1 MPRWFRIWEKKRG
14 SRRTVSRVVA
24 SVGETFFF
32 SAIFFFGVIFTAMAA
47 ASTMLETWP
56 IRTMFPE
63 VAYVEGEATVQEIR
77 VVQVGTE
84 DYPHYQPEAL
94 VLLDLPQRQ
103 HHLWTLRR
111 SPLSYS
117 TEEAAWNRL
126 DGYEPG
132 WIYPCWYDPSS
143 PGQSVI
149 LERTPAWGLWV
160 IFLVLI
166 SFIVIGGIGL
176 IYTLLLMGTS
186 VERRSAIASKA
197 KTLELLR
204 EAMPA
209 TTYPSIPNDAN
220 LTNSPG
226 VRLAFRLPIEVSP
239 GWWLLA
245 TLIFSLLWSGMAGVF
260 FIAALGNHLAGKP
273 DWMLTIISLPTIA
286 IALAAISQFLREVT
300 AHTRVGPTGLEI
312 SNHPLYPG
320 KEYRVFVTQAG
331 KMKVRQLQILLVCE
345 EAATFLQ
352 GTDVRSETKRVVE
365 EEVAAAKAFEI
376 KPGLP
381 FEADYQLKVPE
392 GCMHS
397 FKSDHNAIH
406 WKLVVQINADHGTR
420 LNRSF
425 PIVVYPAELEAAR

>member
-24 SVGETFFF
+24 TVGETFFF
-32 SAIFFFGVIFTAMAA
+32 SALFFFGVIFTAMAG
-47 ASTMLETWP
+47 ASTWLETWP
-56 IRTMFPE
+56 IRSMFPE
-63 VAYVEGEATVQEIR
+63 VANVKGEGIIQEIR
-77 VVQVGTE
+77 VVEVGSD
-84 DYPHYQPEAL
+84 DYPRFKPEAL
-94 VLLDLPQRQ
+94 VLIELPERNY
-103 HHLWTLRR
+103 LRWTLRR
-111 SPLSYS
+111 NEITFA
-117 TEEAAWNRL
+117 TEEEAWQRL
-126 DGYEPG
+126 DGYKPG
-132 WIYPCWYDPSS
+132 WIYPAWHDPDR
-143 PGQSVI
+143 PAQSIV
-149 LERTPAWGLWV
+149 LERTPAYGLWV

-186 VERRSAIASKA
+186 VERRAAMAKKA

-204 EAMPA
+204 ESMPA
-209 TTYPSIPNDAN
+209 ATFPSIPNDAN

-245 TLIFSLLWSGMAGVF
+245 TLIFSLLWSGMAAVF
-260 FIAALGNHLAGKP
+260 FIAALGKHLAGNP
-273 DWMLTIISLPTIA
+273 DWLLSIVALPTTA
-286 IALAAISQFLREVT
+286 IALAAIYQFLREVT
-300 AHTRVGPTGLEI
+300 NQTRVGPTGLEI

-331 KMKVRQLQILLVCE
+331 KMKVKQLRITLICE

-352 GTDVRSETKRVVE
+352 GTDVRSETKRVFE
-365 EEVAAAKAFEI
+365 EEVAVARGFEI
-376 KPGLP
+376 KPGMP

-392 GCMHS
+392 GSMHS

-406 WKLVVQINADHGTR
+406 WKLVVQINADHSTR
-420 LNRSF
+420 LSRSF
-425 PIVVYPAELEAAR
+425 PIVVYPAEVELVR

>member
-24 SVGETFFF
+24 TVGETFFF
-32 SAIFFFGVIFTAMAA
+32 SALFFFGVIFTAMAG
-47 ASTMLETWP
+47 ASTWLESWP
-56 IRTMFPE
+56 IRAMFPE
-63 VAYVEGEATVQEIR
+63 VAYVEGEGIVQESR
-77 VVQVGTE
+77 VVEVGTE
-84 DYPHYQPEAL
+84 EYPRYRPEAL
-94 VLLDLPQRQ
+94 VLLELPNRQ
-103 HHLWTLRR
+103 YVRWTLRR
-111 SPLSYS
+111 NEISYS
-117 TEEAAWNRL
+117 TEEAAWERIE
-126 DGYEPG
+126 GYKPG
-132 WIYPCWYDPSS
+132 WIYPAWYDPDT
-143 PGQSVI
+143 PGQSIV
-149 LERTPAWGLWV
+149 LERTPAYGLWV

-186 VERRSAIASKA
+186 VERRAAMAKKA

-209 TTYPSIPNDAN
+209 ATYPSIPNDAN

-239 GWWLLA
+239 GWWLLS
-245 TLIFSLLWSGMAGVF
+245 TFIFSLLWSGMAAVF
-260 FIAALGNHLAGKP
+260 FIAALGKHLAGEP
-273 DWMLTIISLPTIA
+273 DWLLSIVALPTTG
-286 IALAAISQFLREVT
+286 IALAAITQFLREVT
-300 AHTRVGPTGLEI
+300 NHTRVGPTGLEI

-331 KMKVRQLQILLVCE
+331 KMRVKQLRITLICE

-352 GTDVRSETKRVVE
+352 GTDVRTETKRVVE
-365 EEVAAAKAFEI
+365 EEVAVASGFEI

-381 FEADYQLKVPE
+381 FEADYQLKIPE
-392 GCMHS
+392 GSMHS

-406 WKLVVQINADHGTR
+406 WKLVVQIRAENSTR
-420 LNRSF
+420 LSRSF
-425 PIVVYPAELEAAR
+425 PIVVYPADVELVR